1 MTTISNDATAEHL
14 YPVLQSDTA
23 EFVNGLLF
31 VISPNGR
38 TPSRAAGNIY
48 YKLVQ
53 YERRTKIGYAIPDKT
68 GFVVD
73 LPNRKSF
80 NPDAAFY
87 LGKLTKS
94 CLQGAPI
101 FAVEV
106 RSEGDYGPTAEQEM
120 ASRRADYFAAGTQI
134 IWDVDLLSDD
144 VVRVYRACD
153 PNTPTIY
160 RRGERA
166 EAEPALAGWTMRV
179 DDLFV

>member
-31 VISPNGR
+31 LISPNGR

-80 NPDAAFY
+80 TPDAAFY

-120 ASRRADYFAAGTQI
+120 
-134 IWDVDLLSDD
+134 
-144 VVRVYRACD
+144 
-153 PNTPTIY
+153 
-160 RRGERA
+160 
-166 EAEPALAGWTMRV
+166 
-179 DDLFV
+179 